1 MVPDGLMEG
10 VVSEACGT
18 EAAAEAT
25 REGREAARQEREEE
39 EEEGGKWGWEWG
51 KENGRQKG
59 AYPLPVSQ
67 AGSQAGRQAGGLTG
81 RDLEGRWS
89 PKRAAV
95 PILSVSSP
103 RLRSFLPNSSRS
115 WMFSNTWFSFSH
127 LGFSGGARVVS
138 LVAPLSILDL
148 WGNAAPVVQLVN
160 TPSLAPRCSFL

>member
-67 AGSQAGRQAGGLTG
+67 AGRQAGGLTG
-81 RDLEGRWS
+81 RALEGRWS
-89 PKRAAV
+89 PKRTAV
-95 PILSVSSP
+95 SILSVSSP